1 MYTQKN
7 LSTLARNENKIK
19 NRTPSIGEEKS
30 RDGSVMAAEEHDDTS
45 PDDVEPGLVLHQHPA
60 EASSSRSIVI
70 AMVDLH
76 LVHP

>member
-1 MYTQKN
+1 
-7 LSTLARNENKIK
+7 
-19 NRTPSIGEEKS
+19 
-30 RDGSVMAAEEHDDTS
+30 
-45 PDDVEPGLVLHQHPA
+45 VLPQHPA